1 MKGFNH
7 PLFNLLLC
15 LILGIVLQQ
24 VLNIPLAESVIIA
37 SILTFLALILHFLFR
52 KRKNFWLSLPFY
64 LAFIGLGLL
73 TTTISD
79 PLNDALHFN
88 NHDTFGAQLS
98 ITIREVLKPNPY
110 ATRYIGDV
118 RQVNDQQA
126 SGRILINIPRDSVN
140 NKNGNTLRVD
150 DLYTVRSTIKKVR
163 SPRNPYQFD
172 YANYLANLGIHA
184 QIYAQKEELLLI
196 DRHIKSAQ
204 GIAARIRLFLQARLS
219 KYDFA
224 PREWG
229 VINALLLGQR
239 QQLSSETRQHYIDA
253 GVIHILAISGLH
265 VGIVLLLMQLLFK
278 PLGNSRSMRILR
290 SVLVILGI
298 WGFALIAG
306 LSPSVLRAATMF
318 SFLQIGLSTHRKSG
332 GMNGLVVSAL
342 VLLLIDPSLLHQVGF
357 QLSYAAVFFI
367 LWLQPVLFAIW
378 EPKNRILRYFWGI
391 FTVTLTA
398 QLGVMP
404 LSLFYFHQFSSL
416 FFVANMVVIPV
427 LGIVLG
433 AGILILLLAG
443 SGILPGFVAKLYDL
457 LIALL
462 NDFIFWM
469 AGFEN
474 LVIKHIYFSLALL
487 LIYYALIASSG
498 MLLKKLNYKR
508 IMTLLSTILLMIY
521 FNLFSKKVSG
531 TEEFYILH
539 KYRSSLMVRQND
551 SRLWVYGDQ
560 QNAANIVNLFRE
572 NVPLEI
578 IKKEAFHNYFIVN
591 KKELL
596 VVDSLGIYK
605 IEGIDPVYI
614 LLRQSPK
621 INLERLLNRFPQA
634 QIIADG
640 SNYKSYANRWK
651 MTCLKLKIPFHS
663 TYEKGAF
670 RIGSSSLY
678 EL

>member
-15 LILGIVLQQ
+15 LVSGIVLQQ
-24 VLNIPLAESVIIA
+24 WLSISLAESVNIAII
-37 SILTFLALILHFLFR
+37 LVFFVLILHFLFR

-64 LAFIGLGLL
+64 FVFIGLGLL
-73 TTTISD
+73 TTTIND
-79 PLNDALHFN
+79 PLNDAHHFK
-88 NHDTFGAQLS
+88 NHNTSGTQLS
-98 ITIREVLKPNPY
+98 IIIKEVLKSNPY
-110 ATRYIGDV
+110 ATRYIGEV
-118 RQVNDQQA
+118 QQVNGRKA
-126 SGRILINIPRDSVN
+126 SGRILINIPLDSLN
-140 NKNGNTLRVD
+140 SENDSALRVD
-150 DLYTVRSTIKKVR
+150 DLYAVNSTITKVR

-172 YANYLANLGIHA
+172 YANYLANLGIHG
-184 QIYAQKEELLLI
+184 QIYAQQDELLLI
-196 DRHIKSAQ
+196 DRRIKSAQ
-204 GIAARIRLFLQARLS
+204 GFAARIRLFLQVRLS
-219 KYDFA
+219 EHDFA

-239 QQLSSETRQHYIDA
+239 QQLTSETRQNYIDA

-278 PLGNSRSMRILR
+278 PLGNSRSMRVLR
-290 SVLVILGI
+290 SVMVILGI

-318 SFLQIGLSTHRKSG
+318 SFLQIGLSSNRKSG

-367 LWLQPVLFAIW
+367 LWLQPVLYAIW

-433 AGILILLLAG
+433 AGILILLL
-443 SGILPGFVAKLYDL
+443 SGCGLLPEFLAKIYGQ
-457 LIALL
+457 LIGWL
-462 NDFIFWM
+462 NDFIFYM
-469 AGFEN
+469 AGFDS

-487 LIYYALIASSG
+487 LICYALIVSSG
-498 MLLKKLNYKR
+498 MLLKEMNYKR
-508 IMTLLSTILLMIY
+508 IMTLLCAILLLIS
-521 FNLFSKKVSG
+521 FNLFSKKFSG
-531 TEEFYILH
+531 TSEFYILH
-539 KYRSSLMVRQND
+539 KNRSSLLISQND
-551 SRLWVYGDQ
+551 SQLQAYGNP
-560 QNAANIVNLFRE
+560 QNATKTINLFRE
-572 NVPLEI
+572 NESLKTVITEEL
-578 IKKEAFHNYFIVN
+578 HNYFSI
-591 KKELL
+591 KAKEFL
-596 VVDSLGIYK
+596 VIDSLGIYK
-605 IEGIDPVYI
+605 IEGVNPDYI

-621 INLERLLNRFPQA
+621 INLDRLLLRFPQV

-670 RIGSSSLY
+670 RIGSSSLD